1 MDFFVTRSQLPL
13 GSGSVQYGPEHL
25 FMLSLCALFSV
36 LGVHFYRKASSR
48 RRATFLKTV
57 AVSELVLELIKDS
70 FLAAK
75 GEFGLEYLPLHL
87 CSLSIL
93 ILLVDAWH
101 PTSLTGDLLYALT
114 LPGALSG
121 MLFPNWL
128 DFPIYTFLSLHSFL
142 FHTVLVV
149 YPLLRLCSGEVRP
162 NYRNLPR
169 CLALL
174 AGAAFPIYW
183 FDRRFNL
190 NYFFL
195 NGGSPGSPLD
205 PLVALMGDPGYIS
218 GLFLLVL
225 FVWLV
230 LYLPWIFIKRH

>member
-1 MDFFVTRSQLPL
+1 MDFFVTRSQLPP

-25 FMLSLCALFSV
+25 FMLSLCVLFSV
-36 LGVHFYRKASSR
+36 LGIHFYRKMSPRGRSI
-48 RRATFLKTV
+48 FLKAM
-57 AVSELVLELIKDS
+57 AVSELALEILKDA

-75 GEFGLEYLPLHL
+75 GDFGLAYLPLHL

-93 ILLVDAWH
+93 VLLVDAWR
-101 PTSLTGDLLYALT
+101 PVSLTGDLLYSLT

-142 FHTVLVV
+142 FHTILVV
-149 YPLLRLCSGEVRP
+149 YPLLRLCAGEVSP
-162 NYRNLPR
+162 EWRNLPK
-169 CLALL
+169 CFALL
-174 AGAAFPIYW
+174 VGVVLPIYW
-183 FDRRFNL
+183 FDRHFNL

-205 PLVALMGDPGYIS
+205 PLVALMGDPGYIF
-218 GLFLLVL
+218 GLLLLLL
-225 FVWLV
+225 FVWLI
-230 LYLPWIFIKRH
+230 LYIPWIIRKRR

>member
-1 MDFFVTRSQLPL
+1 
-13 GSGSVQYGPEHL
+13 
-25 FMLSLCALFSV
+25 MLSLCVLFSV
-36 LGVHFYRKASSR
+36 LGIRFYRRMSPR
-48 RRATFLKTV
+48 GRAAFLKV
-57 AVSELVLELIKDS
+57 IAVFELVLELIKDF
-70 FLAAK
+70 FLTAK

-93 ILLVDAWH
+93 ILLIDAWH
-101 PTSLTGDLLYALT
+101 PTSLSGDLLYCLT

-142 FHTVLVV
+142 FHTILVV
-149 YPLLRLCSGEVRP
+149 YPLLRLCAGEISP
-162 NYRNLPR
+162 NWRNLSK
-169 CLALL
+169 CFALL

-183 FDRRFNL
+183 FDQYFNL

-205 PLVALMGDPGYIS
+205 PLVALMGDPGYIL
-218 GLFLLVL
+218 GLLLLVL
-225 FVWLV
+225 FVWLA
-230 LYLPWIFIKRH
+230 LYLPWIIRKRR